1 MIGSQLRRS
10 VACLFLLIAAST
22 WSQRLPDTVVPEHYT
37 LLLTPDLKNA
47 TFTGSEKIDV
57 LVRQKT
63 DSITLNAAEIKF
75 ATVSAEV
82 NGQTLKATV
91 TEDDAKQQATFKFEK
106 LLPAG
111 RVPLAIE
118 YSGILNNEL
127 RGFYLS
133 KTAKRNYAVTQFEP
147 TDARR
152 AFPCF
157 DEPAF
162 KATFDVSLVV
172 DKGDTAI
179 SNTSIASD
187 TPGPLVGEHTIRFA
201 TTPKMSTYLVAFLVG
216 DFQCLSGESNGTP
229 IRACATPDKVQLGSF
244 ALSTA
249 EFVLHYYNNYFGI
262 PYPMPKL
269 DMIAL
274 PDFEA
279 GAMENFG
286 AITYRETAM
295 LVDEKTASL
304 DAKKLVATD
313 IAHEMAH
320 QWFGDMVTMRWW
332 DNLWLNEGF
341 ATWMENKPI
350 AAWKPDWHISE
361 DVIAAQN
368 RTLDYD
374 AQRVTRP
381 IRAKADTPDE
391 INEMFDGIAYGK
403 AAAVLLMVENYE
415 GEETF
420 RQGVHNYLQAH
431 MFSNATAEDFWNA
444 QAEVSHR
451 PVDKILSSFV
461 AEPGVPLLTFA
472 EPSNGVVQGTQQR
485 FFLNP
490 DAKADPQIW
499 SIPVCFSGRGETC
512 SVLDAGQGTMKADG
526 GSGFFFPDAEGKGYY
541 RFVVPGD
548 VYSKL
553 MSEGETVLS
562 PEERI
567 MLLGDEWA
575 DVRANKSPIGDYLS
589 LVTAVKDD
597 DGAAVIATAVSPLS
611 WICRELVN
619 TPEEQQA
626 LAGWVMRTF
635 QRSYQ
640 QLGPPKADD
649 SPNRRALRATLL
661 ATLGNIGQDRE
672 VISEAKTLADRYLR
686 DPASVDPT
694 LAQAAAVV
702 AAIHGDAAFF
712 DRLQQVF
719 ETGSN
724 PQIQQYALQLLAYF
738 QDPDLERR
746 SLEYAVSGKVRN
758 QDAVFEL
765 TIPMYRPVTREV
777 AWDFVR
783 QNWAKVQAQLT
794 TQLGGYLVESAGNFC
809 SDQKRQEV
817 ADFFSTHKVVA
828 AERALAR
835 AQSQIGDCIELRRDQ
850 QSKLN
855 AWIASQNGE

>member
-1 MIGSQLRRS
+1 MIVSHVRTS
-10 VACLFLLIAAST
+10 VACLVLLTAASA
-22 WSQRLPDTVVPEHYT
+22 WGQRLPDTVVPEHYV
-37 LLLTPDLKNA
+37 LVLTPDLKNA
-47 TFTGSEKIDV
+47 TFAGSEKIDV
-57 LVRQKT
+57 LVQQKT

-75 ATVSAEV
+75 ASVSTEV
-82 NGQTLKATV
+82 NGRTLKAAV
-91 TEDDAKQQATFKFEK
+91 TQDEGKQEATFKFEK
-106 LLPAG
+106 TLPAG
-111 RVPLAIE
+111 RMTLDIE
-118 YSGILNNEL
+118 YSGILNSEL

-179 SNTSIASD
+179 SNTNIASD

-216 DFQCLSGESNGTP
+216 DFQCLSGESDGTP
-229 IRACATPDKVQLGSF
+229 IRACATPDKVQMGRF
-244 ALSTA
+244 ALSVA

-262 PYPMPKL
+262 SYPMPKL

-295 LVDEKTASL
+295 LIDEKTASL
-304 DAKKLVATD
+304 SAKKNVAND

-341 ATWMENKPI
+341 ATWMANKPI
-350 AAWKPDWHISE
+350 AAWKPEWYMSE
-361 DVIAAQN
+361 DVIADEN

-374 AQRVTRP
+374 AQPVTRA

-403 AAAVLLMVENYE
+403 AAAVLLMAENYE

-431 MFSNATAEDFWNA
+431 MFANATAEDFWNA
-444 QAEVSHR
+444 QAEVSHE

-461 AEPGVPLLTFA
+461 AEPGVPLLSFA
-472 EPSNGVVQGTQQR
+472 EPENGTVQATQQR

-490 DAKADPQIW
+490 ETKADAQLW
-499 SIPVCFSGRGETC
+499 SIPVCFAGRDEKC
-512 SVLDAGQGTMKADG
+512 SVLNAAQETLKADG

-541 RFVVPGD
+541 RFVVPAD
-548 VYSKL
+548 VYGK
-553 MSEGETVLS
+553 MVGEVETLLS

-567 MLLGDEWA
+567 VLLGDEWA
-575 DVRANKSPIGDYLS
+575 TVRANRSTIGDYLN
-589 LVTAVKDD
+589 LVEAVKDD
-597 DGAAVIATAVSPLS
+597 EGAAVIATALSPLTR
-611 WICRELVN
+611 IHDQIAA

-626 LAGWVMRTF
+626 LAAWVTRTF
-635 QRSYQ
+635 KPVYQRM
-640 QLGPPKADD
+640 GPPAPDD

-661 ATLGNIGQDRE
+661 TGLGYIGQDPE
-672 VISEAKTLADRYLR
+672 VIAEAKGVAERYLQ
-686 DPASVDPT
+686 DPTSVDPT

-702 AAIHGDAAFF
+702 VAVHGDVAFF
-712 DRLQQVF
+712 DRLQHIF
-719 ETGSN
+719 ESSDN
-724 PQIQQYALQLLAYF
+724 PQIQDYALRLLAYF
-738 QDPDLERR
+738 QNPELQRR

-758 QDAVFEL
+758 QDAVFQL
-765 TIPMYRPVTREV
+765 VIPMYMPETREI
-777 AWDFVR
+777 AWDYIR
-783 QNWAKVQAQLT
+783 QNWDKVKVQLT
-794 TQLGGYLVESAGNFC
+794 TQLGGYLVESTGNFC
-809 SDQKRQEV
+809 SEEKRQEV
-817 ADFFSTHKVVA
+817 TDFFTTHKVAA
-828 AERALAR
+828 AERTLAR
-835 AQSQIGDCIELRRDQ
+835 AQSEIGDCIELRKDQ
-850 QSKLN
+850 EPKLD
-855 AWIASQNGE
+855 AWIAAQKSE